1 MFSAEGTSSAKALGQ
16 ALLCGREGRP
26 VSRGR
31 VSQRVEKEQ
40 KLRLDVTA
48 GDTGSHR
55 RVWEDRV
62 RSLRG
67 QDCLAVE

>member
-1 MFSAEGTSSAKALGQ
+1 M
-16 ALLCGREGRP
+16 CGREGRP